1 MEKTDLRKQLRN
13 TIQPSPEGATQTS
26 PHLPQCAC
34 FFRNGAVK
42 TKGYLK
48 EKGLPLQRQKLHRD
62 MAGVETSIRLIME
75 GPRP

>member
-1 MEKTDLRKQLRN
+1 M
-13 TIQPSPEGATQTS
+13 
-26 PHLPQCAC
+26 
-34 FFRNGAVK
+34 K

-62 MAGVETSIRLIME
+62 MAGVDASIRLIME